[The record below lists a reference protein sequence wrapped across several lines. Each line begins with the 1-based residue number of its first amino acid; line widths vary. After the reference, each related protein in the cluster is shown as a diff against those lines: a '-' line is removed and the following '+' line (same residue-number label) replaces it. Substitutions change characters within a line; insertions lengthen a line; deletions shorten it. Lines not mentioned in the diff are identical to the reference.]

1 MPFATLRTSSA
12 HSRGRL
18 ASSAEIPYCDP
29 TSSGKGQADSAAAG
43 FSVSAWLTFVFRR
56 GRLRCSGVIC
66 NPQEHGSVI
75 ALDCKSSATCDSRA
89 DWICKLII
97 TSHLRKDLSHGLLS
111 FRGMVTQLGR
121 AGARRALRG
130 APRSAHPKAPELIH
144 SGIGTVE
151 PESCRT
157 PSSRYW
163 PVLRHPC
170 RRCINSALRRKT
182 SAHC

>member
-1 MPFATLRTSSA
+1 MQPRRARPPAVRTTA
-12 HSRGRL
+12 RPYTAGGRL
-18 ASSAEIPYCDP
+18 LRGSLPCFSMI
-29 TSSGKGQADSAAAG
+29 G
-43 FSVSAWLTFVFRR
+43 FGVSAWLF
-56 GRLRCSGVIC
+56 LCPGVIC